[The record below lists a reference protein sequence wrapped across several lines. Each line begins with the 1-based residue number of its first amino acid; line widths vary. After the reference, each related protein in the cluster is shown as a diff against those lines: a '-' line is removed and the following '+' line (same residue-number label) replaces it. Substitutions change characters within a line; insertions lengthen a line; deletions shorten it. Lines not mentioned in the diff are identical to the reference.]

1 MMEDA
6 HNDDDDDAFKT
17 KTKAT
22 NMGMGSGNDGG
33 LMGKLR
39 SLVFAATSTATS
51 TATTTATTQALA
63 PLAVETTE
71 TELESSPSSAST
83 NGSVECKARTNQTAT
98 PPLHIEPELLPHD
111 EQDIPNTTTT
121 STPTTSIT
129 THATAEA
136 PSPEGPSTLGL
147 TTTPTTTVAETE
159 TETTASPAVRTSRRV
174 RKRAIPVHDEHDM
187 TTSLNQPKKDFYY
200 AFQPSPQ
207 DKDFSLSMMQQ
218 ILIQLLCKVRRK
230 ADFYGF
236 FGTPVDPVALDC
248 STYYQTI
255 CPETEAMDFTTM
267 ETWIRTEKI
276 SSLDDFQRCMR
287 RIIHCALKFNVEE
300 DDVVRQQALQMEARA
315 APLIQKAKI
324 FIQKNVTK
332 GEPLP
337 DETQS
342 QSHTKRSSTKEAT
355 KHNKTSVDTEQS
367 DAEDVEEVGIEG
379 KRKTGRKSKKTRR
392 KILWNQE
399 IPHHDIPRC
408 TKDLSSS
415 TITPCSSRDEWLQT
429 CPSMIT
435 VCNEAV
441 RRSVLQANPNAE
453 NFDKPLSEVY
463 MEERIQY
470 DKPVNGYMVKS
481 RGSQQFL
488 QGFIIWTNFRI
499 FRRTFRWTV
508 DCPHA
513 GITPT
518 DRHVHAVDSQG
529 TLTGELQALHRIG
542 SNPDVGF
549 VFDRVAEISF
559 LGGIGCG
566 GALLARQLSELR
578 QSEHYD
584 YVVLQATKM
593 AIPFYE
599 RYGFVR
605 VGAVTRLNDN
615 ELMPEV
621 TYRHWSEIVKGE
633 ANEPSYMMALR
644 LKDNQNKRRP
654 HHHISRQEQ
663 HVSKKERQ
671 EEIQSAL
678 QSCYTL
684 LREAITLRGSA
695 SHTYANSYKD
705 LLTTA
710 RHFATSAEDDEIVHT
725 ITRSIDAIASP
736 SEGKPISKR
745 IIREA
750 LHLPISILKRSST
763 SILTINNSSSN
774 IMDTGSVASNSN
786 STVVHPTEDGLLYR
800 YVKVKVTANDDEIL
814 SSDSTIM
821 MNGEEDPIA
830 ALPSRNVK
838 VSLVVDGKKYY
849 SYEKVD
855 GRVTADIS
863 VGNPLSATLY
873 YAPPTRD
880 NANDIYEATTKAFEN
895 FLDAFSIT
903 TNTKRLATG
912 RSLINSNAGPSN
924 MILKDPL
931 MVQVESSS
939 SLPNDDN
946 DDGGSLIWLPCNVK
960 RRCTKAEIPFEFDSS
975 TKNTFLIDI
984 MDQEQTH
991 SNIPQIL
998 DAFSNRGVGRG
1009 WCRQMDWFS
1018 FPLLPVDVLDSLL
1031 IGSWIQYYAIDERRV
1046 EGTIMER
1053 VGGGLASDVRWRVK
1067 LESNSSSPVDV
1078 ATESFQDFSAIE
1090 LRDVVCINDAN
1101 MERTVLLLKRLEA
1114 DPWYRFSLGRHG
1126 EMDSSIQMKMK
1137 MQAQSNTQDGNVW
1150 VSKRLDQLSTN
1161 PNNMVPCSREKS
1173 SPSSSSLVSTP
1184 VVGHKNTILNSN
1196 NSNSTTKKARKRKRK
1211 LHDSSVSDSLGNIFA
1226 L

>member
-1 MMEDA
+1 
-6 HNDDDDDAFKT
+6 
-17 KTKAT
+17 
-22 NMGMGSGNDGG
+22 
-33 LMGKLR
+33 MGKLR
-39 SLVFAATSTATS
+39 SLVFAATSTATA
-51 TATTTATTQALA
+51 TATATQAPA
-63 PLAVETTE
+63 SLAVETTE
-71 TELESSPSSAST
+71 TELESSPSSQSQSPSSVSVSASASASAST
-83 NGSVECKARTNQTAT
+83 NGSVECSKARTNQTAT
-98 PPLHIEPELLPHD
+98 PPLHIEPELLPQ
-111 EQDIPNTTTT
+111 EQDIHNTTTTTT
-121 STPTTSIT
+121 STTPTTTSTT
-129 THATAEA
+129 THATAEE
-136 PSPEGPSTLGL
+136 PPPEGPSTLDIA
-147 TTTPTTTVAETE
+147 TTAIATATTEM
-159 TETTASPAVRTSRRV
+159 ASPAVRTSRRV
-174 RKRAIPVHDEHDM
+174 RKRAIPVHSGNKNDEDAM
-187 TTSLNQPKKDFYY
+187 TTTSPKDFYY

-236 FGTPVDPVALDC
+236 FGTPVDPVALNC
-248 STYYQTI
+248 PTYYQTI
-255 CPETEAMDFTTM
+255 DPETEAMDFSTM
-267 ETWIRTEKI
+267 ETWIRTERI
-276 SSLDDFQRCMR
+276 ASLDDFQQCMQ

-315 APLIQKAKI
+315 APLIQKAKS
-324 FIQKNVTK
+324 FIQQRVTK

-337 DETQS
+337 DESQS
-342 QSHTKRSSTKEAT
+342 QS
-355 KHNKTSVDTEQS
+355 KHNKTTVDTEQS
-367 DAEDVEEVGIEG
+367 DAEEVEEVAIEG

-415 TITPCSSRDEWLQT
+415 TLIPCSSRDEWLQM

-518 DRHVHAVDSQG
+518 DHHVHAVDSQG
-529 TLTGELQALHRIG
+529 TLTGELQALPRIG

-578 QSEHYD
+578 QSKYYD

-644 LKDNQNKRRP
+644 LKDKHTRQT
-654 HHHISRQEQ
+654 HHHMSRQEQ
-663 HVSKKERQ
+663 HGSKKERQ

-710 RHFATSAEDDEIVHT
+710 RHFATSAEDNETVHT

-750 LHLPISILKRSST
+750 LHLPISILKKSST
-763 SILTINNSSSN
+763 SIITINNSNSN
-774 IMDTGSVASNSN
+774 NLDTGSVASNSN
-786 STVVHPTEDGLLYR
+786 SNSMVVHPTNDGLIYR
-800 YVKVKVTANDDEIL
+800 YVKVKVTANDDAIL
-814 SSDSTIM
+814 SFDSTVM

-838 VSLVVDGKKYY
+838 VSLVVD
-849 SYEKVD
+849 
-855 GRVTADIS
+855 
-863 VGNPLSATLY
+863 
-873 YAPPTRD
+873 
-880 NANDIYEATTKAFEN
+880 
-895 FLDAFSIT
+895 
-903 TNTKRLATG
+903 
-912 RSLINSNAGPSN
+912 
-924 MILKDPL
+924 
-931 MVQVESSS
+931 
-939 SLPNDDN
+939 
-946 DDGGSLIWLPCNVK
+946 
-960 RRCTKAEIPFEFDSS
+960 
-975 TKNTFLIDI
+975 
-984 MDQEQTH
+984 
-991 SNIPQIL
+991 
-998 DAFSNRGVGRG
+998 
-1009 WCRQMDWFS
+1009 
-1018 FPLLPVDVLDSLL
+1018 
-1031 IGSWIQYYAIDERRV
+1031 
-1046 EGTIMER
+1046 
-1053 VGGGLASDVRWRVK
+1053 
-1067 LESNSSSPVDV
+1067 
-1078 ATESFQDFSAIE
+1078 
-1090 LRDVVCINDAN
+1090 
-1101 MERTVLLLKRLEA
+1101 
-1114 DPWYRFSLGRHG
+1114 
-1126 EMDSSIQMKMK
+1126 
-1137 MQAQSNTQDGNVW
+1137 
-1150 VSKRLDQLSTN
+1150 
-1161 PNNMVPCSREKS
+1161 
-1173 SPSSSSLVSTP
+1173 
-1184 VVGHKNTILNSN
+1184 
-1196 NSNSTTKKARKRKRK
+1196 RK
-1211 LHDSSVSDSLGNIFA
+1211 
-1226 L
+1226 